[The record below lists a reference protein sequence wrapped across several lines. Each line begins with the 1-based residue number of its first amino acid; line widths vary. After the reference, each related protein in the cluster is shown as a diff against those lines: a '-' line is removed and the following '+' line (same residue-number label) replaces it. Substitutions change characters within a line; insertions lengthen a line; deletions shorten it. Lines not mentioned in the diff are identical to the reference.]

1 MTIQEAFECMINNEK
16 VLYNGSAFNISHI
29 RSADFRIRLNG
40 SNIMYVSETLISKIK
55 PKKRYWIWDIKSLEG
70 PIYKSHYYSDDEGMQ
85 TSGKKWFS
93 KSQLIKKHEN
103 EFIDVDVEQ

>member
-16 VLYNGSAFNISHI
+16 VLYNGSAFHISHI

-55 PKKRYWIWDIKSLEG
+55 PKKRYWIWDVKGIFGTKKD
-70 PIYKSHYYSDDEGMQ
+70 PTYMDDNGF
-85 TSGKKWFS
+85 TDS
-93 KSQLIKKHEN
+93 KIHFVHKDKLIKKHEN
-103 EFIDVDVEQ
+103 EFIDVEVE